1 MFVPERAGT
10 YGYQRSPTGIA
21 QGLRSGQTQV
31 DPCLKRTSKQP
42 VIHAYGTPL
51 ILELPAQ
58 RAWRRGPGQR
68 PDPIGDA
75 NLLAQGSGVI
85 RYAVYHGISRTGPRI
100 IVRRFAMAAFI
111 GSILG
116 GFIVAVL
123 AFITTRYTL
132 LHSYDQTLRDRRLE
146 RYQELFHLTR
156 LFHRYYLIGEEPRLK
171 DLEQFRHDCD
181 AWYFGKAAGGMFLT
195 KAAKDI
201 YMQMMNMI
209 AEVAFENGKSKEDSP
224 LTPAESKSLRQMAST
239 LRHQLAADVG
249 AANAPRLRWTR
260 PEPTLEP
267 PLSVERR
274 NPGE

>member
-1 MFVPERAGT
+1 
-10 YGYQRSPTGIA
+10 
-21 QGLRSGQTQV
+21 
-31 DPCLKRTSKQP
+31 
-42 VIHAYGTPL
+42 
-51 ILELPAQ
+51 
-58 RAWRRGPGQR
+58 
-68 PDPIGDA
+68 
-75 NLLAQGSGVI
+75 
-85 RYAVYHGISRTGPRI
+85 
-100 IVRRFAMAAFI
+100 MAAFI

-123 AFITTRYTL
+123 AFITTRYNL

-156 LFHRYYLIGEEPRLK
+156 PFHRYYLIGEEPRRK
-171 DLEQFRHDCD
+171 DLEQFRRDCD

-209 AEVAFENGKSKEDSP
+209 AEAAFENGASKEDSP
-224 LTPAESKSLRQMAST
+224 LTPAESKSLRQVAST

-249 AANAPRLRWTR
+249 AANPPRLRWTR

-267 PLSVERR
+267 PLSIERR
-274 NPGE
+274 DPGSRSQVSEGSMGSRN